1 LSTKY
6 VFPAYNNVSLD
17 DQLRFGNVGT
27 ATTTV
32 TVTIGGVVRGSY
44 SLAPSQ
50 SVRVNYPSLD
60 SGPVI
65 VQSSGN
71 VPIIA
76 SIRDSWNDGSAWSSY
91 SQLMGLPAG
100 LLSTKYVFP
109 AYNNVSLDD
118 QLRFGNVGNAA
129 TNVTVTIGGVVRGT
143 YHLNPSESKRV
154 SYPGLDS
161 GPVVVQSSG
170 NVPII
175 ASIRDSWWDGSK
187 WSSYSQLM
195 GLPGSLISSTYVFP
209 LYDNVNVDG
218 QLRFGNVGN
227 AATDVIVTIGGVF
240 QGGYHLTPGQNVRVS
255 YAGVNSGPVVVQ
267 SSGNVPI
274 IASIRDSLWDGS
286 KWSSYAQ
293 MMGLPASQL
302 SATYFFP
309 AYNNVTLD
317 DQLRIAVP

>member
-1 LSTKY
+1 VDSGPVIVQSSGNVPIIASIRDSWWDGSTWSSYSQLMGLPSGQLSTKY

-44 SLAPSQ
+44 ILAPNESR
-50 SVRVNYPSLD
+50 RVYYPDVD

-65 VQSSGN
+65 
-71 VPIIA
+71 
-76 SIRDSWNDGSAWSSY
+76 
-91 SQLMGLPAG
+91 
-100 LLSTKYVFP
+100 
-109 AYNNVSLDD
+109 
-118 QLRFGNVGNAA
+118 
-129 TNVTVTIGGVVRGT
+129 
-143 YHLNPSESKRV
+143 
-154 SYPGLDS
+154 
-161 GPVVVQSSG
+161 VQSSG

-187 WSSYSQLM
+187 WSSYFQLM
-195 GLPGSLISSTYVFP
+195 GLPGSLLSNTYLFP
-209 LYDNVNVDG
+209 LYDNVSVDA
-218 QLRFGNVGN
+218 QLRVGNVGMS
-227 AATDVIVTIGGVF
+227 ATSVTVTIGGVI
-240 QGGYHLTPGQNVRVS
+240 QDTYGLNPGQSIRVY
-255 YAGVNSGPVVVQ
+255 YAGVNDGPMIVQ

-286 KWSSYAQ
+286 NWSSYSQ
-293 MMGLPASQL
+293 LMGLPASQL
-302 SATYFFP
+302 SSIYFFP